1 MVNFQIYEHSYM
13 DKKYTLDVKSKGKVE
28 STKYFPVY
36 EMDNKEYIFKPLS
49 NTKPLLTPLFAYS
62 EVYWSYLINKYIDSS
77 TPRYRLAYCKGL
89 SKEQEKYQDKG
100 TIVPNI
106 LGKDE
111 KLINLL
117 ELYRKYPDSSVDI
130 EDYTNYCEVQY
141 NYENIL
147 NSTFFEE
154 RKDLRAKLSLQI
166 LCSILRRDANYHY
179 ENVSF
184 IEKDGKI
191 IDIAP
196 MIDMEFSEMILYPD
210 DKEKHESRF
219 SKYDEGMSPIFNY
232 DENISYEEN
241 YEIYKT
247 SIIDGSIYDNLDRYH
262 FSNLLKNLRT
272 IVKLHPEVVRSFLVK
287 IEEMRKEIEEININF
302 NKEFLEKFS
311 SDDYKLGILKI
322 KENKDESNPEYQK
335 VQKKIKPVTIDEDKF
350 NDKLKR
356 EVLWNIDKLKYI
368 LNILLDYYEGK
379 FLFIDEYR
387 NETLYEPVKHVNE
400 DIMKLIFTNMDKK
413 YIKTDKDL

>member
-1 MVNFQIYEHSYM
+1 ME
-13 DKKYTLDVKSKGKVE
+13 KKHTLDVKSKGKVE

-196 MIDMEFSEMILYPD
+196 MIDMEFSEMFLYPD

-247 SIIDGSIYDNLDRYH
+247 SIIDGSIYDNPDRYH

-272 IVKLHPEVVRSFLVK
+272 IVKLHPEVVRSFLIK

-302 NKEFLEKFS
+302 NKGFLEMFS

-335 VQKKIKPVTIDEDKF
+335 VQRKIKPVTIDEDKF

>member
-196 MIDMEFSEMILYPD
+196 MIDMEFSEMFLYPD

-272 IVKLHPEVVRSFLVK
+272 IVKLHPEVVRSFLIK